1 MIAGLNASLKLRGLP
16 PLVLRRD
23 QAYIGVLI
31 DDLVTK
37 GTDEPYRMM
46 TSRAEYRIC
55 LRQDDADF
63 RLTPLGYACGLVSEE
78 RYARYT
84 KRKALYE
91 ELLERLNEKADREKS
106 LPLLRKYGYEPPH
119 CALSYADLLRRNV
132 PLCEIMREFSV
143 FSEYSSDVAETA
155 EITVR
160 YGGYVKQAE
169 EQIARAKKLEEKA
182 LPSDLDYSSISG
194 LRLEAREK
202 LSRIKPLNLGQAGR
216 ISGVNPADVAVL
228 MVYLAERKKNR

>member
-1 MIAGLNASLKLRGLP
+1 
-16 PLVLRRD
+16 
-23 QAYIGVLI
+23 
-31 DDLVTK
+31 
-37 GTDEPYRMM
+37 
-46 TSRAEYRIC
+46 
-55 LRQDDADF
+55 
-63 RLTPLGYACGLVSEE
+63 
-78 RYARYT
+78 
-84 KRKALYE
+84 
-91 ELLERLNEKADREKS
+91 
-106 LPLLRKYGYEPPH
+106 
-119 CALSYADLLRRNV
+119 
-132 PLCEIMREFSV
+132 MREFSV